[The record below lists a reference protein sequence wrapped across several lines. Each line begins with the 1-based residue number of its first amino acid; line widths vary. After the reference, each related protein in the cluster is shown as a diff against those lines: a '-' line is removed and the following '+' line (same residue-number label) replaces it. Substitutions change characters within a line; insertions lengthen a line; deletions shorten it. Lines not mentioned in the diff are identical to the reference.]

1 MGASVIHLDPTRSQ
15 GKEEWLTRAS
25 LLSLNKAPAAGGSG
39 KGTNSVPSD
48 KKKKVRKPSPPPLL
62 RQIQIRSFFDA
73 TVLIKHDGRINF
85 QSFVALS
92 VKEQAVGKV
101 GQDQWQGDRLP
112 LA

>member
-1 MGASVIHLDPTRSQ
+1 MDPTRSQ

-25 LLSLNKAPAAGGSG
+25 LLSLNKAQAAAGGGSG

-48 KKKKVRKPSPPPLL
+48 KTKKGRIHPPPPLQ

-73 TVLIKHDGRINF
+73 TVLIKHDGGINF
-85 QSFVALS
+85 QSFGALS